1 MKQTVIGIFD
11 YGVDAQMAAQELE
24 RNGIPSNNID
34 IAVRGAKDK
43 TNAPNQNRPNPS
55 NPNMGG
61 PTNTTATTGTTD
73 NKRDNDFFNSLF
85 DSRDESSKYYK
96 VAKQGSIVTVHA
108 NSKEQATKAAE
119 LLDKCGAIDVNE
131 RSAQYRSMSSSDKGK
146 WTNSNQSIPVVEEK
160 MQVGKR
166 EVETGGVTLK
176 SRIIERPVEEKLRL
190 REEHVHVERRP
201 VNRPA
206 NEKDMAGFKEGEIT
220 MTEHAEKPIVNKQ
233 ARVVEEVR
241 LGKEVEQREETV
253 RGTERKTDV
262 EVDKLNPRSDKDRL
276 DPRNENRGPD
286 RR

>member
-11 YGVDAQMAAQELE
+11 YGVDAQMAAQQLE
-24 RNGIPSNNID
+24 KNGIPSNNID

-43 TNAPNQNRPNPS
+43 SSAPTQNRPNPS

-61 PTNTTATTGTTD
+61 PTNTVTTD
-73 NKRDNDFFNSLF
+73 NQRDSQFFNSLF
-85 DSRDESSKYYK
+85 DNRDESSKYYE
-96 VAKQGSIVTVHA
+96 VAKHGSIVTVHTD
-108 NSKEQATKAAE
+108 SKEQAKKAAE
-119 LLDKCGAIDVNE
+119 LLDKYGAIDVNE
-131 RSAQYRSMSSSDKGK
+131 RSAQYRGMSSSDKGK
-146 WTNSNQSIPVVEEK
+146 WTDSSKSIPVVEEN

-166 EVETGGVTLK
+166 EVETGGVRLR

-206 NEKDMAGFKEGEIT
+206 SEQDMKGFKEGEIT
-220 MTEHAEKPIVNKQ
+220 MTEHAEKPMVNKE

-241 LGKEVEQREETV
+241 LGKDVEQHEETI

-262 EVDKLNPRSDKDRL
+262 EVDRLNPKADKDRL
-276 DPRNENRGPD
+276 DPRNERKDPNKR
-286 RR
+286 